1 VIVKLP
7 LADIVPFMTVRL
19 VAAPMTELPDTVKF
33 PLVDSRPLAIILV
46 VVLEP
51 SFVAPKDTNR
61 TLAVSVFA

>member
-1 VIVKLP
+1 MI
-7 LADIVPFMTVRL
+7 VRL
-19 VAAPMTELPDTVKF
+19 PAAPITELPDTVKF